1 MKNAH
6 LRLVANNAQNAV
18 VESEA
23 TEHAFD
29 AKALLARLG
38 AALTVL
44 AAIGAAPFRLVAFL
58 GRLFVSTGLGFF
70 ATVYRLF
77 LGMVGVALIGTVVY
91 GLVRI
96 LFYPAFH

>member
-1 MKNAH
+1 MKHAH
-6 LRLVANNAQNAV
+6 LRLVANNAHNV
-18 VESEA
+18 VAESDGPEN
-23 TEHAFD
+23 AFD
-29 AKALLARLG
+29 AKALFARLG
-38 AALTVL
+38 AALAVL

-77 LGMVGVALIGTVVY
+77 LGMIGMALIFVVIY
-91 GLVRI
+91 GLAHV

>member
-6 LRLVANNAQNAV
+6 LRLVANNAHNVAV
-18 VESEA
+18 EPDAPEQ
-23 TEHAFD
+23 AFD
-29 AKALLARLG
+29 AKALFVRLG
-38 AALTVL
+38 AALAVL

-77 LGMVGVALIGTVVY
+77 LGMIGMALIFVVGY
-91 GLVRI
+91 GLVHV

>member
-6 LRLVANNAQNAV
+6 LRLVANNAHNVAM
-18 VESEA
+18 ESDA
-23 TEHAFD
+23 PGHAFD
-29 AKALLARLG
+29 AKALFARLG
-38 AALTVL
+38 AVLTVL

-58 GRLFVSTGLGFF
+58 ARLFVSTGLGFF

-77 LGMVGVALIGTVVY
+77 LGMIGMALIFVVGY
-91 GLVRI
+91 GLVHV